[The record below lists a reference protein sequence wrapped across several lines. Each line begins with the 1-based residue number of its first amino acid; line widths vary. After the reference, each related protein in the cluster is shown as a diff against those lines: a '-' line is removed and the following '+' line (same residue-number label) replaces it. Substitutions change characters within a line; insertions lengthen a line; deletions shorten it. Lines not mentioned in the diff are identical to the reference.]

1 MRWIN
6 AKERL
11 PDTDE
16 CALVIASGKY
26 KNIELVDAYALANYF
41 SGCGWC
47 LDAYPDMEDLS
58 ITWWMYLPD
67 PPTVDPESLRP
78 HGRWE
83 KWNETWHMPQAK
95 GYLRCS
101 ECKDVYIRWL
111 MLMEGKWNFCPNCGA
126 QMDKE
131 MPESEV
137 SE

>member
-6 AKERL
+6 VKERL

-16 CALVIASGKY
+16 CVLVIASGKY
-26 KNIELVDAYALANYF
+26 KNIELVDAYELANYF

-67 PPTVDPESLRP
+67 PPKVDPEILQP

-83 KWNETWHMPQAK
+83 EIN

-101 ECKDVYIRWL
+101 ECKDVYIYEDWI
-111 MLMEGKWNFCPNCGA
+111 EDGKWKFCPNCGA
-126 QMDKE
+126 KMDKE
-131 MPESEV
+131 MLESEV